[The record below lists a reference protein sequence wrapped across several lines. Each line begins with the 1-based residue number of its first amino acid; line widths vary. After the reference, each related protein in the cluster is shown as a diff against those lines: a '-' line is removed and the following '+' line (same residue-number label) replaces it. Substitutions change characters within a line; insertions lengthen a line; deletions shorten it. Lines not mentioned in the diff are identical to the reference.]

1 MHTLK
6 KALLPV
12 MLAAAFVG
20 CSNDNNT
27 YEDTDAFKNKDD
39 RNVQGAAVVR
49 FSPAN
54 SELPFPT
61 DILFSGTKDGSLNIP
76 GTANNGKVT
85 APTNAQASDP
95 QVALN
100 TLDGF
105 STTSPATF
113 TVTSEIDASTLADN
127 VLVYRSDSSQA
138 QQQAFATAN
147 NNGCLLTEAVPCV
160 GYDVSSKTTWSLDG
174 NSEALTE
181 GLDYAI
187 SASPNGNG
195 GTTVAILPLAPLD
208 SSSTYVIGVKDGIA
222 LAAEP
227 NKTVGPDV
235 EYRLLESASPVHYLS
250 TDIAAELGDAALT
263 QLATATSTP
272 KAVLEANLS
281 VDRDPGTEGVQRN
294 SCTISGGLIQNINAA
309 APGTIDFTPADDCAP
324 GVSLLTTTEQAAS
337 FESLR
342 IQVNALEG
350 ALANAEGIDTD
361 ELVAAFSYSTQ
372 NIGGALLQAKAVTTE
387 TVVTAV
393 GMEAGGA
400 PGATPV
406 LSEDVTL
413 DDSVPQLAN
422 PLPEFDP
429 DGAGGAPSA
438 KYADVVLGSF
448 NVAPQFLNPNNPL
461 TSIWKGDANAWADAT
476 VLGQALGSAPAGSAA
491 ASACEQNFGANT
503 DSENLVQ
510 CNAYRPAVNTVA
522 QVPFVAVVPN
532 TNAENII
539 GCTPPYGVV
548 IYQHGI
554 TSNRG
559 TLLAMGNTLGA
570 SCKIGIAIDMPQ
582 HGIADDDAQF
592 GALAQ
597 ATSADERLVPGL
609 TSGEGFINLTNLANS
624 RDSIRQATTDLNAL
638 FAAVAPDA
646 AAQSLG
652 QPAPGLPSAIELV
665 AGEAPGALID
675 QTDISFVGISLG
687 AIVGTPF
694 IAQSPTLSSAVL
706 NVGGGG
712 IAKLLD
718 GSPQFEPA
726 ITEGLAANGIA
737 KPSGDYESFLVAA
750 QTLLDSGDP
759 INFTGQVK
767 SNGTNILFQEV
778 IEDQVVPNNVFGTSD
793 LASAFGVIHATGQTG
808 FLEGQNPQTTPGV
821 LSGSDPLAVGTSFGA
836 VAAAAQAGETNPAV
850 LSATCS
856 AGFTGLNLKPV
867 GASAGAESSAWVRFT
882 AGSHGSLLD
891 PSASAAVTST
901 MQTQMAGFVS
911 SGGTQYAGDS
921 NGVVLDPTAGGNP
934 QALGAVLYPCP

>member
-1 MHTLK
+1 
-6 KALLPV
+6 

-20 CSNDNNT
+20 CSNENNT

-181 GLDYAI
+181 GVDYVVN
-187 SASPNGNG
+187 ASPNGNG

-294 SCTISGGLIQNINAA
+294 SCTISGGLIQKINAA
-309 APGTIDFTPADDCAP
+309 APGTIDFSPADDCAP

-413 DDSVPQLAN
+413 DDSVLPQLAN

-429 DGAGGAPSA
+429 DGPGTGAPSA

-491 ASACEQNFGANT
+491 ASACEQNFGADT

-609 TSGEGFINLTNLANS
+609 TSGEGFINLTNLANA

-652 QPAPGLPSAIELV
+652 QPAPNLPSAIELV

-675 QTDISFVGISLG
+675 QTDINFVGISLG

-694 IAQSPTLSSAVL
+694 VAQSPTLNSAVL
-706 NVGGGG
+706 NAGGGG
-712 IAKLLD
+712 IAKILD
-718 GSPQFEPA
+718 GSPRFEPA
-726 ITEGLAANGIA
+726 ITEGLAEQGIA
-737 KPSGDYESFLVAA
+737 KPSGDYESFIVAA
-750 QTLLDSGDP
+750 QTMVDSGDP
-759 INFTGQVK
+759 INFAAAASGSTDVLVQQVM
-767 SNGTNILFQEV
+767 G
-778 IEDQVVPNNVFGTSD
+778 DQVVPNNVLGNTQ
-793 LASAFGVIHATGQTG
+793 LAEAFGVVHATGQTG
-808 FLEGQNPQTTPGV
+808 FLNGQNPVTVPSALAGT
-821 LSGSDPLAVGTSFGA
+821 DPLAVGTDFVA
-836 VAAAAQAGETNPAV
+836 VAASSGAQSCV
-850 LSATCS
+850 
-856 AGFTGLNLKPV
+856 GFTGMGLAPV
-867 GASAGAESSAWVRFT
+867 GPTGAAVTDGWVRYVSGSHSSLLDDTSDEDVTTLMQAQMINFITGNGVIAESDIGLNGLV
-882 AGSHGSLLD
+882 LD
-891 PSASAAVTST
+891 PSA
-901 MQTQMAGFVS
+901 
-911 SGGTQYAGDS
+911 GGAPGDL
-921 NGVVLDPTAGGNP
+921 V
-934 QALGAVLYPCP
+934 YPCAI